1 MDDFSFDA
9 PTSASKKTDFG
20 SDDPT
25 ADFLAREQAALGG
38 DADFLANF
46 ASTSSVTS
54 PSNNVDADFESNFPS
69 FADHEAAITSPPASS
84 TSQNAN
90 AFAPPS
96 VTVAADND
104 DDFGAF
110 HSEYPAIE
118 TTDSAPVSQ
127 TFAASIPIQ
136 ATGASNGFTSP
147 SPSMSRAPQFKS
159 QPEVPEVVKEWRE
172 KQSAIVAEKDDRSE
186 AKRQETIGAA
196 HEAIDRFY
204 EDYNQK
210 KAKSIT
216 ENRDKEAAFLAKR
229 DDVSSGTQWERINRH
244 LDSSPAA
251 VTAALKAGRRDTSRM
266 RELLRDLEKDPNAP
280 GK

>member
-1 MDDFSFDA
+1 MDDFGFDA
-9 PTSASKKTDFG
+9 PSSKKTDFG

-38 DADFLANF
+38 DADFLASL
-46 ASTSSVTS
+46 ASVGSTGLTSTTS
-54 PSNNVDADFESNFPS
+54 PSNNNIGSDFESNFPS
-69 FADHEAAITSPPASS
+69 FADHEASLTSPPVSGRV
-84 TSQNAN
+84 
-90 AFAPPS
+90 PS
-96 VTVAADND
+96 VSTPSVNVAADD

-118 TTDSAPVSQ
+118 TTDSTCSFMRTYHALPHFF
-127 TFAASIPIQ
+127 TFLSIQ
-136 ATGASNGFTSP
+136 H
-147 SPSMSRAPQFKS
+147 R
-159 QPEVPEVVKEWRE
+159 EHRE
-172 KQSAIVAEKDDRSE
+172 KQAVIVAERDEKSE
-186 AKRQETIGAA
+186 AKRQQTINAA

-210 KAKSIT
+210 KAKSIA
-216 ENRDKEAAFLAKR
+216 ENRDKETAFLAKR

-251 VTAALKAGRRDTSRM
+251 VTAALKAGRRDTTRM
-266 RELLRDLEKDPNAP
+266 RELLRDLEKDPSAP

>member
-1 MDDFSFDA
+1 MDDFGFDA
-9 PTSASKKTDFG
+9 PPSKKTDFG

-38 DADFLANF
+38 DADFLASL
-46 ASTSSVTS
+46 ASVGSAGLTSTST
-54 PSNNVDADFESNFPS
+54 SNNNNIGSDFETNFPS
-69 FADHEAAITSPPASS
+69 FADHEASLTSPPVSGKV
-84 TSQNAN
+84 
-90 AFAPPS
+90 PS
-96 VTVAADND
+96 VSTPSVNVAADD

-118 TTDSAPVSQ
+118 TTDSIPVSQ

-136 ATGASNGFTSP
+136 ATGLSGGFTSP
-147 SPSMSRAPQFKS
+147 TPSLGRVPQFKT
-159 QPEVPEVVKEWRE
+159 QEVPQVVREHRE
-172 KQSAIVAEKDDRSE
+172 KQAVIVAEKDEKSE
-186 AKRQETIGAA
+186 AKRQQTINAA

-210 KAKSIT
+210 KAKSIA
-216 ENRDKEAAFLAKR
+216 ENRDKETAFLAKR

-251 VTAALKAGRRDTSRM
+251 VTAALKAGRRDTTRM
-266 RELLRDLEKDPNAP
+266 RELLRDLEKDPSAP

>member
-9 PTSASKKTDFG
+9 PTSKKTDFG

-38 DADFLANF
+38 DADFLASL
-46 ASTSSVTS
+46 ASAGS
-54 PSNNVDADFESNFPS
+54 PSNNIGSDFESTFPS
-69 FADHEAAITSPPASS
+69 FAEHEASITSPPASS
-84 TSQNAN
+84 GKPIST
-90 AFAPPS
+90 PT
-96 VTVAADND
+96 VTVAAD
-104 DDFGAF
+104 DDFGTF
-110 HSEYPAIE
+110 HSEYPPIE

-127 TFAASIPIQ
+127 PFAASIPIQ
-136 ATGASNGFTSP
+136 PTGASGGFRSP
-147 SPSMSRAPQFKS
+147 SPSANRAPPKT
-159 QPEVPEVVKEWRE
+159 PEVPQVVREWRE
-172 KQSAIVAEKDDRSE
+172 KQAGVIAEKDEKSE
-186 AKRQETIGAA
+186 TKRQQTIVAA

-210 KAKSIT
+210 KERSIAD
-216 ENRDKEAAFLAKR
+216 NRNKESEFLTKR

-251 VTAALKAGRRDTSRM
+251 VAAALRAGRRDTSRM